1 MIVFDL
7 ACSHDHVF
15 EAWFG
20 STDDFEIQAA
30 RGLVACPICEDS
42 NIRKAAMAPAVPAK
56 GNRKADIASV
66 DAKAA
71 LAALAKLQAAVEANA
86 DYVGTDFANQAR
98 AVHFGDTPK
107 RAIYGEA
114 SLVEAAALVE
124 DGIEIAPLP
133 FTTRRARDS

>member
-20 STDDFEIQAA
+20 STDDFEAQAA

-42 NIRKAAMAPAVPAK
+42 HVRKAAMAPAVPAK
-56 GNRKADIASV
+56 GNRKSPV

-71 LAALAKLQAAVEANA
+71 LAALAHMQAEVEANA
-86 DYVGTDFANQAR
+86 DYVGSDFAETAR
-98 AVHFGDTPK
+98 AVHFGETPK

-124 DGIEIAPLP
+124 DGIDIAPLP
-133 FTTRRARDS
+133 FAIRRARNS